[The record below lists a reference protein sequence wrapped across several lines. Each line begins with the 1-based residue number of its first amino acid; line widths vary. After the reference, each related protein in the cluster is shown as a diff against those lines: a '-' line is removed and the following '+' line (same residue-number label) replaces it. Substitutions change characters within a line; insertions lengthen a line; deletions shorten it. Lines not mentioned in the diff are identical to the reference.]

1 MTRGFRVPA
10 IALYLAS
17 IMAMTGSVS
26 QDAMAGIVVLS
37 QSTGASIAQ
46 EEDPAKIR
54 SGADFVPHPQRDVT
68 TRYRIPVIMLVLIIL
83 LILWLVYRTFTGW
96 KPMISQLALDSLHP
110 APYLE
115 PCAIPG
121 I

>member
-37 QSTGASIAQ
+37 QSTGASAFQ
-46 EEDPAKIR
+46 GEGNAKTG
-54 SGADFVPHPQRDVT
+54 SAADFASHPQRDGSA
-68 TRYRIPVIMLVLIIL
+68 RYWMRGIVLLLLVL
-83 LILWLVYRTFTGW
+83 LILWLIYRTFTGW
-96 KPMISQLALDSLHP
+96 KPMIS
-110 APYLE
+110 
-115 PCAIPG
+115 
-121 I
+121 

>member
-1 MTRGFRVPA
+1 MTRRFRVPA
-10 IALYLAS
+10 IALLLS
-17 IMAMTGSVS
+17 SVMAVTGSVS
-26 QDAMAGIVVLS
+26 RDAMAGIVALS
-37 QSTGASIAQ
+37 RSPGASIAQ
-46 EEDPAKIR
+46 EDGPRKIR
-54 SGADFVPHPQRDVT
+54 SGADFAPHPQRDAT